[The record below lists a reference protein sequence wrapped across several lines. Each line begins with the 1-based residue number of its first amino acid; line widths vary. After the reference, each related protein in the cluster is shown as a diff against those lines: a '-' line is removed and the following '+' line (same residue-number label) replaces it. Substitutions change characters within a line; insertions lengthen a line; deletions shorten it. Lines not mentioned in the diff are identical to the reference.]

1 MHRKTPPPR
10 KTIPDAALDQLF
22 RDARTYDELAG
33 PVTDAQLHAIYD
45 LMKFGP
51 TTANSQPLRI
61 VFVRS
66 EAAKAML
73 SPALSAGNHDKTMRA
88 PVTAI
93 LAYDTR
99 FYEHLIRMFPE
110 KPEARTWFEGR
121 EQHIETTA
129 LRNSSL
135 QGAYFILAAR
145 AVGLDC
151 GPMSG
156 FDNAKVDAAFFPNGR
171 FRSNFIC
178 NLGYGN
184 PAQIGP
190 RNPRFTFE
198 DVARVA

>member
-1 MHRKTPPPR
+1 MNAPVEVQRKTL
-10 KTIPDAALDQLF
+10 TDDALDQLF
-22 RDARTYDELAG
+22 RAARTYDELTG
-33 PVTDAQLHAIYD
+33 PVTDTQLRAIYD

-66 EAAKAML
+66 AAAKARL
-73 SPALSAGNHDKTMRA
+73 APALSSANRGKTMRA

-99 FYEHLIRMFPE
+99 FYEHLVRTFPH

-121 EQHIETTA
+121 PQHIETTA

-135 QGAYFILAAR
+135 QGAYFMLAAR

-156 FDNAKVDAAFFPNGR
+156 FDNAKVDAEFFPDGR
-171 FRSNFIC
+171 FKSNFIC
-178 NLGYGN
+178 NLGCGD
-184 PAQIGP
+184 PGTLAP
-190 RNPRFTFE
+190 RNPRFDFDE
-198 DVARVA
+198 VCRIA